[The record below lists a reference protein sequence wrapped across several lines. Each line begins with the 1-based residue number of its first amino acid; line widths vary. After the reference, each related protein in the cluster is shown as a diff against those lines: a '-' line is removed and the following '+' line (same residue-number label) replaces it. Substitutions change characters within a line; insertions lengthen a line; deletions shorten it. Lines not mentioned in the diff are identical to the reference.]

1 MFLTTKNLQLTTSPL
16 LPRPP
21 RITARLSQLVFEVI
35 QPLPQLIEFLPLGVD
50 FRRLLV
56 DIGAVK
62 LLPQSFL
69 RVRVIFQLRLFQLA
83 SQNIEFLLD
92 LRNLV
97 ALGLKPLSPGRLAI
111 RIFGLGRV
119 PGLSVVPGLSAVSS
133 LGSVSRR
140 LHCRRGRRST
150 GNDWG

>member
-1 MFLTTKNLQLTTSPL
+1 MFLTIKNLQLPASSL

-21 RITARLSQLVFEVI
+21 RITARFSQLVFEVT

-56 DIGAVK
+56 DIRAVK

-69 RVRVIFQLRLFQLA
+69 RVRVVFQLRLFQLA
-83 SQNIEFLLD
+83 SQNIELLLD

-97 ALGLKPLSPGRLAI
+97 ALALKPLSPRPLPIPIFRLCP
-111 RIFGLGRV
+111 V
-119 PGLSVVPGLSAVSS
+119 PTLCPVSA
-133 LGSVSRR
+133 
-140 LHCRRGRRST
+140 
-150 GNDWG
+150 

>member
-1 MFLTTKNLQLTTSPL
+1 MFLTIKNLQLTTSPV

-69 RVRVIFQLRLFQLA
+69 RVRVIFQLRLFQFA
-83 SQNIEFLLD
+83 SQNIEVLLD
-92 LRNLV
+92 LRNLT
-97 ALGLKPLSPGRLAI
+97 ALCLKRLSPR
-111 RIFGLGRV
+111 RR
-119 PGLSVVPGLSAVSS
+119 PMRSVQ
-133 LGSVSRR
+133 
-140 LHCRRGRRST
+140 
-150 GNDWG
+150 

>member
-1 MFLTTKNLQLTTSPL
+1 MFLTIKNLQLTTSPV

-83 SQNIEFLLD
+83 SQNIEFLLG

-97 ALGLKPLSPGRLAI
+97 ALGLKPLSPGLLAI
-111 RIFGLGRV
+111 RVFGLGCV
-119 PGLSVVPGLSAVSS
+119 PSLGGVSS
-133 LGSVSRR
+133 L
-140 LHCRRGRRST
+140 RGASGR
-150 GNDWG
+150 